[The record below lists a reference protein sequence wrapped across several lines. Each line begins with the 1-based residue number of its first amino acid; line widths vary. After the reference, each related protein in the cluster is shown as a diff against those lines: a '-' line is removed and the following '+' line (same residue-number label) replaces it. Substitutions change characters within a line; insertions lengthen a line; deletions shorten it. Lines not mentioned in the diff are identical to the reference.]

1 MKRECWCAFRNTQL
15 ITHPHSTRTCHH
27 PPDCR
32 RHYRLFTDIISL
44 IDTEVMPVL
53 KQCSMAGHAEYRSR
67 HPLLLTSHLA
77 VDMLIDILT
86 DRGFNVAH
94 FVEERLVPR
103 QVDMKSGK
111 ILSEAEDVH
120 SFRITFNKENIRD
133 MAVSGGSGG
142 GSDNSMIVGKT
153 FVPKHLLR
161 GGNPDEITG
170 VQYQHAEKY
179 RGDGQDIDRQGGTE
193 PEDTGRVGGGRAKAA
208 VVPRLTP
215 APQAAKPPG
224 SKGYDMDACYDA
236 LNERED

>member
-1 MKRECWCAFRNTQL
+1 
-15 ITHPHSTRTCHH
+15 
-27 PPDCR
+27 
-32 RHYRLFTDIISL
+32 
-44 IDTEVMPVL
+44 
-53 KQCSMAGHAEYRSR
+53 MAGHAEYRSR

-111 ILSEAEDVH
+111 ILSETEDVH

-133 MAVSGGSGG
+133 MAVSGGGGG

-161 GGNPDEITG
+161 GGNPEELTG
-170 VQYQHAEKY
+170 VLYQHPEKH
-179 RGDGQDIDRQGGTE
+179 RGDGQDLDGGGGSR
-193 PEDTGRVGGGRAKAA
+193 PGDTTSGGGGGRGGQAKAA
-208 VVPRLTP
+208 AVSRMAPSPKGTKAP
-215 APQAAKPPG
+215 A
-224 SKGYDMDACYDA
+224 SKGYDMEACYDA
-236 LNERED
+236 QNERED

>member
-1 MKRECWCAFRNTQL
+1 M
-15 ITHPHSTRTCHH
+15 
-27 PPDCR
+27 
-32 RHYRLFTDIISL
+32 
-44 IDTEVMPVL
+44 

-111 ILSEAEDVH
+111 ILSETEDVH

-133 MAVSGGSGG
+133 MAVSGGGGG

-161 GGNPDEITG
+161 GGNPEELTG
-170 VQYQHAEKY
+170 VLYQHPEKH
-179 RGDGQDIDRQGGTE
+179 RGDGQDLD
-193 PEDTGRVGGGRAKAA
+193 GGGREPSRGHHLWRGWWTRRTGQGRRRVEDGA
-208 VVPRLTP
+208 VSKRHQGTGVERIRHGGVLRCAERARGLGGCGNPRR
-215 APQAAKPPG
+215 
-224 SKGYDMDACYDA
+224 GYFFPVIHLRRARHY
-236 LNERED
+236 R

>member
-1 MKRECWCAFRNTQL
+1 MLVPFRISL
-15 ITHPHSTRTCHH
+15 LSAHPHSFHTRLHA
-27 PPDCR
+27 PDCR
-32 RHYRLFTDIISL
+32 RHYRMFTDIISL

-103 QVDMKSGK
+103 QVDMRSGK
-111 ILSEAEDVH
+111 ILSETEDVH

-133 MAVSGGSGG
+133 MAVSGGGGG

-161 GGNPDEITG
+161 GGNPDEMTG
-170 VQYQHAEKY
+170 VQYQHVET
-179 RGDGQDIDRQGGTE
+179 QTV
-193 PEDTGRVGGGRAKAA
+193 DTGSERAGQVKAA
-208 VVPRLTP
+208 TVPRMPPTP
-215 APQAAKPPG
+215 KATRSPS